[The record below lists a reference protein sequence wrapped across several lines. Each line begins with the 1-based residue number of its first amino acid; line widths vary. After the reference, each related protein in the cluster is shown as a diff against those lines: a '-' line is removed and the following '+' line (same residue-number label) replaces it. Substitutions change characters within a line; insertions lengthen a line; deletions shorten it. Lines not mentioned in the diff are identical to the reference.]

1 MAIIVVSMIMI
12 VPVIMIAII
21 IMPVVWAPGIPVG
34 WIISPIP
41 RRSPSHIGRGIHV
54 GYYRPGLHLYDYCFL
69 NYNSFTC

>member
-1 MAIIVVSMIMI
+1 MIMI

-41 RRSPSHIGRGIHV
+41 GRSPSYIGRSIHV
-54 GYYRPGLHLYDYCFL
+54 GYYRPGLHLYDYCG
-69 NYNSFTC
+69 